1 MIHDLEA
8 IPAMSQ
14 AYESVLKQ
22 LRDRGQP
29 RMVQEISAKRLSS
42 LLRLVSGSRTGFVES
57 F

>member
-29 RMVQEISAKRLSS
+29 RIVQEISAKRLSS